1 VKMEADD
8 VLYLL
13 AVDGYTL
20 ERNEEEGG
28 FILVRELDG
37 KPVAKVWLEIEPLED
52 QYEAVA

>member
-1 VKMEADD
+1 MEADD

-13 AVDGYTL
+13 AIDGYTL
-20 ERNEEEGG
+20 ERNEREGG

>member
-1 VKMEADD
+1 MEAED

-13 AVDGYTL
+13 AIDGYTL